1 MDLISL
7 QTFIAEYINRTD
19 IQPEDLNESVVMTF
33 AAPAAQKFQVDKLC
47 NHIVTL
53 MRVENY
59 NAPLPKNF
67 SKIVEAAYKPTEYQ
81 KYDRLMYHDQVVS
94 WTSKNFADCDVKIT
108 VDCPKC
114 HQHTCS
120 CGDDSVLIK
129 VDDDWLMANVE
140 RQYWDNP
147 RYVGTYGLNKP
158 NGTCSIYHPEFEL
171 IRPAQHKFFGANY
184 HVRGCVN
191 LDARLLGKAPAE
203 YRIENKYMRINMETG
218 LILLAYLAY
227 QTDEKGYP
235 LIPDDT
241 DVFEAIFWEV
251 EYKML
256 YKYKSKKKENYQL
269 SMNAKQLAETHMR
282 RALEKVNQKSP
293 LEWYA
298 IIRNH
303 FKMIPYRNVDEQASR
318 VLADRFDEFA
328 RRR

>member
-7 QTFIAEYINRTD
+7 QTFISEYINRTD
-19 IQPEDLNESVVMTF
+19 LQPEDMNTSTIMTF
-33 AAPAAQKFQVDKLC
+33 ASPAVQKFQVDKLC

-53 MRVENY
+53 IRVENY

-67 SKIVEAAYKPTEYQ
+67 CKIVEAAYKPTEYK
-81 KYDRLMYHDQVVS
+81 KYDRLMYRDEVVS
-94 WTSKNFADCDVKIT
+94 WTGKNFAGCDVKIS

-147 RYVGTYGLNKP
+147 RYLGVYGLNKQS
-158 NGTCSIYHPEFEL
+158 CSIYHPEFEL
-171 IRPAQHKFFGANY
+171 IRPAQHKFFGADY

-191 LDARLLGKAPAE
+191 LDTRLLGQAPAE
-203 YRIENKYMRINMETG
+203 YRIENKHMRINAETG

-227 QTDEKGYP
+227 QTDDKGYP

-256 YKYKSKKKENYQL
+256 YKYKRKAKENYQL
-269 SMNAKQLAETHMR
+269 AMNAKQLAETHMR
-282 RALEKVNQKSP
+282 RALEKVNQKTP

-303 FKMIPYRNVDEQASR
+303 FKQIPYRNVDSQASR
-318 VLADRFDEFA
+318 VLADRFDEFV